1 MNFYFNAFIGGGAY
15 LKVEVR
21 LFSGLEKCIP
31 GTKFGQPILVEIT
44 NNFNGRALLEKLD
57 IPEKMVFT
65 ILVNGVHKDPEE
77 IFSDGD
83 RVAIF
88 PPVGGG

>member
-1 MNFYFNAFIGGGAY
+1 M
-15 LKVEVR
+15 KVEVR
-21 LFSGLEKCIP
+21 LFSGLEECVP

-44 NNFNGRALLEKLD
+44 DHFNGRALLEVLD

-65 ILVNGVHKDPEE
+65 ILVNGVHKNPDEML
-77 IFSDGD
+77 SDGD

>member
-1 MNFYFNAFIGGGAY
+1 

-21 LFSGLEKCIP
+21 LFSGLEKYVP
-31 GTKFGQPILVEIT
+31 GTKFGQPIMVEIADH
-44 NNFNGRALLEKLD
+44 FSGRALLEKLD

-65 ILVNGVHKDPEE
+65 IMVNGVHKNPDEML
-77 IFSDGD
+77 SDGD

-88 PPVGGG
+88 PAVGGG

>member
-1 MNFYFNAFIGGGAY
+1 
-15 LKVEVR
+15 
-21 LFSGLEKCIP
+21 
-31 GTKFGQPILVEIT
+31 
-44 NNFNGRALLEKLD
+44 
-57 IPEKMVFT
+57 
-65 ILVNGVHKDPEE
+65 VNGVHKDPEE

>member
-1 MNFYFNAFIGGGAY
+1 

-21 LFSGLEKCIP
+21 LFSGLEKYVS
-31 GTKFGQPILVEIT
+31 GTKFGQPVLVEIT
-44 NNFNGRALLEKLD
+44 DHFNGRALLEKLN

-65 ILVNGVHKDPEE
+65 IMVNGVHKNPDEML
-77 IFSDGD
+77 SDGD

>member
-1 MNFYFNAFIGGGAY
+1 M
-15 LKVEVR
+15 KVEVR
-21 LFSGLEKCIP
+21 LFSGLEECVP

-44 NNFNGRALLEKLD
+44 DHFNGRALLEKLD

-65 ILVNGVHKDPEE
+65 ILVNGVHKNPDEML
-77 IFSDGD
+77 SDGD
-83 RVAIF
+83 RIAIF